1 MMNANTYILAQLPY
15 RQPFLFVDE
24 ITSVSENEITGNY
37 RLPEDAY
44 FYQGHFKDFPMTPG
58 VIHTEIMAQIGVV
71 CLGIYINHNALYNN
85 KICVLTST
93 EINFLKP
100 SFPGDKLTVK
110 SKKVYFRFEKL
121 KCDVS
126 LFNESGDVLARGS
139 ISGML
144 TDFNPN
150 E

>member
-1 MMNANTYILAQLPY
+1 MMDANSYILAQLPY
-15 RQPFLFVDE
+15 QKPFLFVDE
-24 ITSVSENEITGNY
+24 ITAVNENEITGNY

-44 FYQGHFKDFPMTPG
+44 FYQGHFKDFPITPG

-71 CLGIYINHNALYNN
+71 CLGIFINRNSLYNN

-100 SFPGDKLTVK
+100 SFPGDTLTVK

-121 KCDVS
+121 KCDVT
-126 LFNESGDVLARGS
+126 LFNENGAVLARGS

-144 TDFNPN
+144 TDMKAN